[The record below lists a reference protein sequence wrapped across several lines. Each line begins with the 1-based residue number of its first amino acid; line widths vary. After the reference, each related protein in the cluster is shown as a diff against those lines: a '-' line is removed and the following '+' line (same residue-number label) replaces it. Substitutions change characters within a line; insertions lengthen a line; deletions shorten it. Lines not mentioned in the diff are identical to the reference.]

1 MTRPR
6 ILLVE
11 DDRLVRMNLSLVLG
25 REGYALD
32 IAVCAADAYQLLD
45 RGHYDLILA
54 DIGLPDESGLEVLH
68 AVKRSDPSTRVVLV
82 TGSEDP
88 PTQEQAALEGA
99 ECLLFKPF
107 ALAELLATVRRLTT
121 LDGEVL
127 GGPPLGF
134 APREGPEPA
143 V

>member
-11 DDRLVRMNLSLVLG
+11 DDRLVRMNLALVLG

-32 IAVCAADAYQLLD
+32 MAVCAAEAYELLD
-45 RGHYDLILA
+45 HGHYHLILA

-82 TGSEDP
+82 TGSENP
-88 PTQEQAALEGA
+88 PTPEQAMLEGA
-99 ECLLFKPF
+99 ECLLLKPF
-107 ALAELLATVRRLTT
+107 ALADLLTMVRRFTT
-121 LDGEVL
+121 FELDAL
-127 GGPPLGF
+127 GGPLLERGPLK
-134 APREGPEPA
+134 GPEPA